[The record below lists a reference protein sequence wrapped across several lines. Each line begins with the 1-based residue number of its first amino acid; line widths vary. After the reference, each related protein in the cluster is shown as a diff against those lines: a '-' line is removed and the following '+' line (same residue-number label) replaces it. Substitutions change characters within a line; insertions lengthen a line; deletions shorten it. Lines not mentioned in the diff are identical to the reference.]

1 MSERI
6 SAFPSRRRSSVLLAI
21 GILIAGAMVIVVSP
35 WNSSPTTTAPP
46 ASALTWVPSIAV
58 TTHVAT
64 TVNNYEFTAK
74 FAYMRAYPI
83 NCELDTGV
91 PQGMTAATWQ
101 GAYCFS
107 YTPSLLQNVRMDS
120 RGQLKT
126 CVGQDCGSN
135 PGLNTPVVNTGTM
148 ITAGQFSCVV
158 GDDYVECH
166 LNGKS
171 GNFRISNTAIS
182 SGH

>member
-1 MSERI
+1 MSDKI
-6 SAFPSRRRSSVLLAI
+6 SATRCRRRSTVLLATA
-21 GILIAGAMVIVVSP
+21 ILVAGAIVMVVQP
-35 WNSSPTTTAPP
+35 WSSSPTTTAPP
-46 ASALTWVPSIAV
+46 VSAPTWTPSILV
-58 TTHVAT
+58 TTHIAT
-64 TVNNYEFTAK
+64 SVNNYEFTAK
-74 FAYMRAYPI
+74 FANMRTYPI

-91 PQGMTAATWQ
+91 PHGMTAATWQ
-101 GAYCFS
+101 GAYCLS

-135 PGLNTPVVNTGTM
+135 PALTTPVVNTGTM